1 MEDFK
6 SSLVGKFCNLKD
18 EIKKLPGELRKR
30 WVNRKFILFLN
41 AFKDIISKVPTDK
54 RRKTAISTII
64 RDKINPVL
72 PFLSELGYSFDNVV
86 HKLIHECYQD
96 LSKLCDDLGR
106 LPGELPRRV
115 ASSSSKYLVKI
126 LCSKRK
132 KFCTEDFMKQHLA
145 LISGRWEEQTLKEEE
160 EMRLEMQ
167 KQKDLSFSRFFG
179 HTCVL
184 LRTALNFMD
193 KLYIYPLDS
202 TTFPERP
209 GVYFIYHVG
218 KTQLYEGLKPGR
230 SLHTLSRLCRNL
242 TRALQIA
249 SKTIAKKLRGQVNKS
264 NRPKVNR
271 QTRRDIQK
279 GNTRRESNSQKMKKR
294 KRKK

>member
-1 MEDFK
+1 MNSNTAGIKGNFK
-6 SSLVGKFCNLKD
+6 SFSKGLKILYQTWPIRNLKKRK
-18 EIKKLPGELRKR
+18 EERERNGLRIIR
-30 WVNRKFILFLN
+30 LTRLFLFHQSRV
-41 AFKDIISKVPTDK
+41 A
-54 RRKTAISTII
+54 
-64 RDKINPVL
+64 
-72 PFLSELGYSFDNVV
+72 YSFDRNV
-86 HKLIHECYQD
+86 HLETYACY
-96 LSKLCDDLGR
+96 SKLL
-106 LPGELPRRV
+106 
-115 ASSSSKYLVKI
+115 KYLLYEGRFRSTAAETVQQSLPSSINRYVDNI
-126 LCSKRK
+126 LCTEREKMCPEIKRLLTFLSDNCEDQTFKVEELNCVSKK
-132 KFCTEDFMKQHLA
+132 ICLFLLD
-145 LISGRWEEQTLKEEE
+145 
-160 EMRLEMQ
+160 
-167 KQKDLSFSRFFG
+167 FFG
-179 HTCVL
+179 HKYVL
-184 LRTALNFMD
+184 QQIVLNFMD
-193 KLYIYPLDS
+193 KLYVYPLDN